1 MRFIRRH
8 LLTAYAILVV
18 AYLMLPIAVVIL
30 FSFNKP
36 AGRFNYVWQE
46 FTFANWVEWDS
57 VPRPSLL
64 RNSRRNTRPGKPS
77 GAARRCR
84 HPAP

>member
-1 MRFIRRH
+1 MRFVKRH

-46 FTFANWVEWDS
+46 FTFDNWVEWDS
-57 VPRPSLL
+57 VLGLRESVTNPS
-64 RNSRRNTRPGKPS
+64 RSGSSRRSSRPRS
-77 GAARRCR
+77 ARS
-84 HPAP
+84 